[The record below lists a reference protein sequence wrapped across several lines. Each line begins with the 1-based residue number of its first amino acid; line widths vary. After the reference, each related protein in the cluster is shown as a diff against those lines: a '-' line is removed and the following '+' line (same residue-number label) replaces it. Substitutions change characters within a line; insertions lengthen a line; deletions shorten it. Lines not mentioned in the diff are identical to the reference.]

1 MASRAPRWVVLVAVY
16 IGLGTLIGLGR
27 FWVFG
32 AILVA
37 AAVYL
42 TVAADPTLA
51 DERRHPGGP
60 TVDRLSLR
68 AIRLSAAALFIVAF
82 TDIGLLPGANQAYAN
97 AINESDVICGYSY
110 SSVTGVPYSAYK
122 WQNGQT
128 TALNLPGNPPLSVA
142 NDIADDGSICGW
154 MGDGNYTTGRGF
166 IWKNGKTVE
175 VGIVLPG
182 AIGTDLRGITTT
194 KPFVASACSRIPT
207 AIFFVHACGEMA
219 MPLT

>member
-1 MASRAPRWVVLVAVY
+1 MASRAPRWGVLVAVY

-82 TDIGLLPGANQAYAN
+82 TDIGLLHWSDTVPGATRAPAMIVFAVATMLAVR
-97 AINESDVICGYSY
+97 AI
-110 SSVTGVPYSAYK
+110 
-122 WQNGQT
+122 
-128 TALNLPGNPPLSVA
+128 
-142 NDIADDGSICGW
+142 
-154 MGDGNYTTGRGF
+154 
-166 IWKNGKTVE
+166 
-175 VGIVLPG
+175 
-182 AIGTDLRGITTT
+182 
-194 KPFVASACSRIPT
+194 
-207 AIFFVHACGEMA
+207 
-219 MPLT
+219 